1 MNIDEADMRYHDMI
15 AMAGVAVLVFGGYF
29 TLLRPGRRLIGLV
42 AVFGGLGLIAYG
54 ASFL

>member
-1 MNIDEADMRYHDMI
+1 MRYHDII
-15 AMAGVAVLVFGGYF
+15 AMTGVAALVVGGYF